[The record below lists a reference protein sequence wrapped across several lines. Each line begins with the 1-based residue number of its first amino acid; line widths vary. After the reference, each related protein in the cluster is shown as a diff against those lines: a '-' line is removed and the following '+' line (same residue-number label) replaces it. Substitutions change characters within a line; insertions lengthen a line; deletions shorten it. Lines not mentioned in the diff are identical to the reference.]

1 MSNIY
6 YFPSKEESIRRGEKI
21 IEEQPGLSVSNY
33 REVYDFCQGITHN
46 RLTLFLASKS
56 KLERYVVWNHFSSV

>member
-6 YFPSKEESIRRGEKI
+6 HFPSKEESIRRGEKT

-33 REVYDFCQGITHN
+33 REVYGFCQGITPN
-46 RLTLFLASKS
+46 RLTPFLASKS
-56 KLERYVVWNHFSSV
+56 KLERYMVWNHFSSV

>member
-1 MSNIY
+1 MY

-33 REVYDFCQGITHN
+33 GEVYDFCQGITHN
-46 RLTLFLASKS
+46 RLTPFLASKS
-56 KLERYVVWNHFSSV
+56 KLERYTVWNHFSSV